1 MRRRNKLSRTVRAL
15 PVAVA
20 LVVCLAP
27 IEAQTYKAT
36 VVEQVGQVSVQAG
49 GYLVALS
56 QGGSISPQQVIV
68 AGPDGYAKFQV
79 SDGSTFEVFNN
90 SRVVFR
96 QNLGN
101 WKDLLNVV
109 IGRVK
114 VFIQH
119 EPGKPNYNEVSSPTA
134 VISVRGTVFDVVV
147 EDIDGTTF
155 VTLDEGVVN
164 VRNVTAPGNQVQLL
178 PGDSIRVFRGQP
190 LMGRQIDKGNA
201 LRLALKAA
209 RDAIWEAMMQRRA
222 GSGPIAGSS
231 PTQADKNKGG
241 TTTTP
246 GAPPAP
252 PGSPPP
258 PPGGGQ

>member
-1 MRRRNKLSRTVRAL
+1 
-15 PVAVA
+15 
-20 LVVCLAP
+20 
-27 IEAQTYKAT
+27 
-36 VVEQVGQVSVQAG
+36 
-49 GYLVALS
+49 
-56 QGGSISPQQVIV
+56 
-68 AGPDGYAKFQV
+68 
-79 SDGSTFEVFNN
+79 
-90 SRVVFR
+90 
-96 QNLGN
+96 
-101 WKDLLNVV
+101 
-109 IGRVK
+109 

>member
-1 MRRRNKLSRTVRAL
+1 R
-15 PVAVA
+15 
-20 LVVCLAP
+20 
-27 IEAQTYKAT
+27 
-36 VVEQVGQVSVQAG
+36 
-49 GYLVALS
+49 
-56 QGGSISPQQVIV
+56 
-68 AGPDGYAKFQV
+68 FQV
-79 SDGSTFEVFNN
+79 SDGSTFVVFHNA
-90 SRVVFR
+90 RVVFR
-96 QNLGN
+96 QSLGN
-101 WKDLLNVV
+101 WKDLLNVI
-109 IGRVK
+109 IGHIK

-222 GSGPIAGSS
+222 G
-231 PTQADKNKGG
+231 
-241 TTTTP
+241 
-246 GAPPAP
+246 
-252 PGSPPP
+252 
-258 PPGGGQ
+258 